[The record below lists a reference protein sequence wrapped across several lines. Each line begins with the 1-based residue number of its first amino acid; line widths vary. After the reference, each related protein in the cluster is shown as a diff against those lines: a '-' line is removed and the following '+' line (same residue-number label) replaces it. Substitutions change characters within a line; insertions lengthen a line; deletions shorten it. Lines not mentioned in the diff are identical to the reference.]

1 MNIIVI
7 TEKQYEYF
15 KYKIL
20 IDALEKLFEDIED
33 KGVSCTPPT
42 KNKKE
47 N

>member
-1 MNIIVI
+1 MKILI
-7 TEKQYEYF
+7 TEKQY
-15 KYKIL
+15 KHLQYKIL
-20 IDALEKLFEDIED
+20 IDTIEELFEDIED